1 MALLNRSKAGI
12 IPPVLATVGGALAD
26 LCGYSWAW
34 RLIESVKLAHTRPRC
49 LRRKPANVRFFN
61 RAWESS
67 SVYRLV
73 GFIAAWVTLLSV
85 VST

>member
-1 MALLNRSKAGI
+1 L
-12 IPPVLATVGGALAD
+12 GGN
-26 LCGYSWAW
+26 CG
-34 RLIESVKLAHTRPRC
+34 HG
-49 LRRKPANVRFFN
+49 NVRFFN